1 MAAATQEQR
10 AQHTQ
15 PQQEQQYGNNEEYI
29 TALQGW
35 IAQLYQ
41 LQCVAMSFPYFLA
54 SLHSQASQGV
64 PLIPPTLEHSTT
76 SLPTPPTATRTTTTP
91 QQQQQQQQQQRPQQ
105 QQQQQRQQIP
115 QRGIEYKIPPVWK
128 RLVAEVI
135 DFALLFVIKLA
146 VTFAA
151 VDTFDLFS
159 NVKKYEFENLR
170 ADFLADYHLAFQMTS
185 EILVLELIHRVAT
198 CLFEA
203 LCLHRGSG
211 GAGGATPGKKIIGLR
226 VVYCEWVA
234 PTAADQALVY
244 PASDLGLARAILR
257 SVMKNFLL
265 MFLFPVCFTF
275 ISFHH
280 NRTIYDVL
288 AGSVV
293 VEETPLRQRNNH
305 NNNRN

>member
-1 MAAATQEQR
+1 MQRAAPYQDLPPGTVSVFTKSGIGYSWLMAAATQEQR

-15 PQQEQQYGNNEEYI
+15 PQQEQQYGSNEEYI

-54 SLHSQASQGV
+54 SLHSQASQG
-64 PLIPPTLEHSTT
+64 
-76 SLPTPPTATRTTTTP
+76 
-91 QQQQQQQQQQRPQQ
+91 
-105 QQQQQRQQIP
+105 
-115 QRGIEYKIPPVWK
+115 IEYKIPSVWK

-211 GAGGATPGKKIIGLR
+211 GAGGATPGKKIVGLR

-293 VEETPLRQRNNH
+293 VEDTPLHQRNNH

>member
-1 MAAATQEQR
+1 MASAQRNKEEEQ
-10 AQHTQ
+10 
-15 PQQEQQYGNNEEYI
+15 QQYGSTEEYI

-35 IAQLYQ
+35 MAQLYQ

-54 SLHSQASQGV
+54 TLHSQASQSV
-64 PLIPPTLEHSTT
+64 PLVHPAAEQPSASPSSPPPS
-76 SLPTPPTATRTTTTP
+76 ATRTTTTTTPPPP
-91 QQQQQQQQQQRPQQ
+91 QQQPQQQT
-105 QQQQQRQQIP
+105 QQQQQRQRQP
-115 QRGIEYKIPPVWK
+115 QRGTEYKIPPVWK

-135 DFALLFVIKLA
+135 DFVLLFVIKLA

-151 VDTFDLFS
+151 VDTFDLLS
-159 NVKKYEFENLR
+159 DVKKYEFENLR
-170 ADFLADYHLAFQMTS
+170 ADILADYHLAFQMTS

-211 GAGGATPGKKIIGLR
+211 GAGGATPGKKIVGLR
-226 VVYCEWVA
+226 VVFCEWVA

-244 PASDLGLARAILR
+244 PATDLGLARAVLR

-288 AGSVV
+288 AGSIV
-293 VEETPLRQRNNH
+293 VEDTPVRQRNNNNNNN